1 MTTGDLDAAESIEKS
16 FARGDDQ
23 ALARVYE
30 RWGGLVYSL
39 ALRCLGDHEDA
50 GDVTQQVFV
59 KAWRS
64 RERYSPG
71 SAPLSAW
78 LVGIA
83 RHVIADQ
90 HAARA
95 RAHSITARIGAQRA
109 PERTES
115 DVDAVADR
123 LLLAAELNELNE
135 MPREVMRLA
144 FFDGLTHAQI
154 AAHLDLP
161 LGTVKSHVRRSLER
175 LRSRLEGHHDVR

>member
-1 MTTGDLDAAESIEKS
+1 VTTGEADATQTVEKS
-16 FARGDDQ
+16 FARGDDA
-23 ALARVYE
+23 ALAEAYS

-64 RERYSPG
+64 RERYSPAT
-71 SAPLSAW
+71 APLSAW

-83 RHVIADQ
+83 RHAIADQ
-90 HAARA
+90 QAARS
-95 RAHSITARIGAQRA
+95 RVRSITSRVGAQYTPDSA
-109 PERTES
+109 ES

-123 LLLAAELNELNE
+123 LLLAAELDGLEE
-135 MPREVMRLA
+135 TPREVMRLA

-154 AAHLDLP
+154 AAHLGLP
-161 LGTVKSHVRRSLER
+161 LGTVKSHIRRSLER
-175 LRSRLEGHHDVR
+175 LRSRLEAHHDIR

>member
-1 MTTGDLDAAESIEKS
+1 VTTGDADAAESVEKS
-16 FARGDDQ
+16 FARGDDS
-23 ALARVYE
+23 ALASAYE

-59 KAWRS
+59 QAWRS
-64 RERYSPG
+64 RERYSPAT
-71 SAPLSAW
+71 APLAAW

-95 RAHSITARIGAQRA
+95 RAHSISSRVGAHYM
-109 PERTES
+109 PETKES

-123 LLLAAELNELNE
+123 LLLAAELDGLPET
-135 MPREVMRLA
+135 PREVMRLA
-144 FFDGLTHAQI
+144 FFDDLTHAEI
-154 AAHLDLP
+154 ASHLDLP

-175 LRSRLEGHHDVR
+175 LRSRLEGHRDIR

>member
-1 MTTGDLDAAESIEKS
+1 VTTGDAGATESIEKL
-16 FARGDDQ
+16 FASGDDH
-23 ALARVYE
+23 ALAEAYS

-64 RERYSPG
+64 REGYSPAT
-71 SAPLSAW
+71 APLSAW

-83 RHVIADQ
+83 RHAIADQ
-90 HAARA
+90 HAARS
-95 RAHSITARIGAQRA
+95 RTRSITQRVGAQHV
-109 PERTES
+109 PESPES

-123 LLLAAELNELNE
+123 LLLAAELNGLEE
-135 MPREVMRLA
+135 TPREVMRLA

-154 AAHLDLP
+154 ATQLGLP

-175 LRSRLEGHHDVR
+175 LRSRLEGHDDVG